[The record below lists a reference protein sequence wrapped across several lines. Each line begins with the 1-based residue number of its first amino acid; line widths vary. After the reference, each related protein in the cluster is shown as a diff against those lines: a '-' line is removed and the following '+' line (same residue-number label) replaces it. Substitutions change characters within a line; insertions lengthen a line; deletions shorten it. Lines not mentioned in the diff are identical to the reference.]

1 MSLTDQLWSPTS
13 VQVTAVQ
20 ARGLRVKGKQ
30 GTNDAY
36 AVMQVGKEKFQTSV
50 VEKSV
55 APVWKEEAAFE
66 LLPGGRS
73 TLQVHVL
80 HRALVGP
87 DKLLGQAV
95 IDLVQLSEDTGRD
108 KTAWF
113 KLLDKTGK
121 SDKDRGEVLVDIQFM
136 RNNMTASMFDLS
148 AAGKS
153 RSRLGKFKDKVRGK
167 KKESEASSVLVPT
180 FGQVLTDSEEEG
192 KEGVVEAAGRDE
204 EKKKKHKMKSLF
216 APKSNLQKNLSQSMT
231 VLPGKNSSLTGSLS
245 SLNVDPSEGKK
256 KFKFLKHKR
265 SDSRDSQKQMEQ
277 SNLCINGSHIY
288 CEEPQP
294 RSARTGSNFSLTSSG
309 HGSMEDVPQSSPPSV
324 DSLRVVKECPPWT
337 EEQEEADASVDEMDC
352 VSENRRLEEEECG
365 EDDGLPEIQSKEEVE
380 QRSDEDASMGKVGH
394 HKVLNMLKRFEEG
407 KQEKREVSKIMEEK
421 QRKHE
426 KRVMESRAREEERIR
441 KENEMSDTE
450 KRKQQHIEEE
460 QRLKEEEEERLVV
473 EKRRQE
479 EEERRVMEERMQR
492 EEFERVERRRKE
504 EQEKL
509 EKKRILEELEER
521 KHQEKNQKEKEVE
534 IKKLHEEKQQREWE
548 RRQVE
553 EERMQT
559 EKEELLRRAMEEE
572 HQKEEE
578 RKQVEEERIKRE
590 QEKLWEEERLRE
602 MEEKKRQEEKMQQ
615 EEKDRQE
622 EERKLE
628 EKRQEEE
635 RKLEEKKRQEEDRK
649 LEEKKRQE
657 EERKLEE
664 KKRQEEERKL
674 EEKKRQEEERKLEE
688 KKRQEEERKLEEK
701 RQEEERKLEEEKRA
715 QMEQARLMEEERVRK
730 EEEENLKREMEVK
743 RQKEEKKW
751 AEEARIQ
758 QEKEIL
764 MEEERIRKEEEKR
777 KRQEKEEALRREEEQ
792 KVRAEQERKKLEEM
806 KRAEEERI
814 QKEQEESK
822 RQEEQA
828 KLKEQERME
837 REEQERR
844 DEEERVRREQQL
856 EEESR
861 VMERR
866 AEEEQKMKEDQRSQL
881 RKYRIQD
888 EGQKRQLDEEMRERR
903 EFPDDSSQNPLEE
916 NHSDNPSDEIPDSPA
931 VSTVLPRCQS
941 DSSDGSEAA
950 LISDKDHS
958 VSQWKKSP
966 APQPPGRNPAVR
978 RRQQEWDE
986 SQPQMTMKPK
996 DPKTVSVVPQQLAE
1010 AVPSLR
1016 LIPTETKSDDVT
1028 VTSPSERV
1036 KHSKGPAPSRPSHRL
1051 LSAASKSGRSLN
1063 PFEEDD
1069 AEDTEIPHSAI
1080 SIVHPDAEAKTK
1092 SSKVTRAPKPPTNP
1106 TMPST
1111 SDPFADNLNL
1121 TPPRDSEKQMCDPER
1136 DSGLSLSFL
1145 EGSPHKSAPQQRVEE
1160 SHKRAHPPTTPRRLQ
1175 PVKPLNA
1182 LEHQVHGQKVQSA
1195 PAVEEQNKQIK
1206 RSEVKGPY
1214 SLLTQDELVGLVQKQ
1229 EQQLLDRDKKI
1240 AELEQYI
1247 DNLLVRVMEEQ
1258 PSILMSMT
1266 SMKTAV

>member
-1 MSLTDQLWSPTS
+1 
-13 VQVTAVQ
+13 
-20 ARGLRVKGKQ
+20 
-30 GTNDAY
+30 
-36 AVMQVGKEKFQTSV
+36 
-50 VEKSV
+50 
-55 APVWKEEAAFE
+55 
-66 LLPGGRS
+66 
-73 TLQVHVL
+73 
-80 HRALVGP
+80 
-87 DKLLGQAV
+87 
-95 IDLVQLSEDTGRD
+95 
-108 KTAWF
+108 
-113 KLLDKTGK
+113 
-121 SDKDRGEVLVDIQFM
+121 M

-192 KEGVVEAAGRDE
+192 KGGLEEAAGRDEE

-245 SLNVDPSEGKK
+245 SLNVDTSEGKK

-324 DSLRVVKECPPWT
+324 DSLRVVKECPSWT
-337 EEQEEADASVDEMDC
+337 EEQEEADASVDKMDC

-365 EDDGLPEIQSKEEVE
+365 GHDRLPEIQSKEEVE
-380 QRSDEDASMGKVGH
+380 QRSDEDGSMGEVGH
-394 HKVLNMLKRFEEG
+394 HKVLKMLKRFEEG
-407 KQEKREVSKIMEEK
+407 KQEKREVSKIIEEK
-421 QRKHE
+421 QRKDE

-441 KENEMSDTE
+441 KENEMADTE

-479 EEERRVMEERMQR
+479 EEERRVMEDRMQR
-492 EEFERVERRRKE
+492 EEFERVEQRRKE

-509 EKKRILEELEER
+509 EKKRILEEEEER
-521 KHQEKNQKEKEVE
+521 KHQERIQKEKEVE

-548 RRQVE
+548 RRQAK
-553 EERMQT
+553 EERLQK
-559 EKEELLRRAMEEE
+559 EKEELLRRAMEEKL
-572 HQKEEE
+572 QKEEE

-602 MEEKKRQEEKMQQ
+602 MEEKKRQEEKRQQ
-615 EEKDRQE
+615 EEKD
-622 EERKLE
+622 
-628 EKRQEEE
+628 
-635 RKLEEKKRQEEDRK
+635 
-649 LEEKKRQE
+649 RQE

-674 EEKKRQEEERKLEE
+674 EEKRQEEERKLEE

-701 RQEEERKLEEEKRA
+701 RQEEERKLEEKKRQEEERKLEEKRQEEERKLEEKKRQEEERKLEEKKRQEEERKLDEKRRQEERKLEEEKRA
-715 QMEQARLMEEERVRK
+715 QMEQARLMEEERGRK
-730 EEEENLKREMEVK
+730 EEEENLKREMEEK
-743 RQKEEKKW
+743 RQKEERKRV
-751 AEEARIQ
+751 EEARIQ

-844 DEEERVRREQQL
+844 DEEERVRRERLL

-861 VMERR
+861 MMERR
-866 AEEEQKMKEDQRSQL
+866 AEEEQKMREDQRSQL
-881 RKYRIQD
+881 REYRIQD
-888 EGQKRQLDEEMRERR
+888 EEQKRQLDEETRERS
-903 EFPDDSSQNPLEE
+903 EFPDDSSKNPLEE
-916 NHSDNPSDEIPDSPA
+916 NLSDNPSDEIPDSPA

-941 DSSDGSEAA
+941 DSSDRSEAV

-986 SQPQMTMKPK
+986 SQAQMTMKHK

-1016 LIPTETKSDDVT
+1016 LIPTQTKSDDVT
-1028 VTSPSERV
+1028 GPSERV

-1051 LSAASKSGRSLN
+1051 LSAASKPGRSLN

-1080 SIVHPDAEAKTK
+1080 SIVHPDSEAKTK

-1121 TPPRDSEKQMCDPER
+1121 TPPRDSEKPMCDPER
-1136 DSGLSLSFL
+1136 DSGLSLSFP

-1229 EQQLLDRDKKI
+1229 EQQLMDRDKKI

-1266 SMKTAV
+1266 SMKTVV